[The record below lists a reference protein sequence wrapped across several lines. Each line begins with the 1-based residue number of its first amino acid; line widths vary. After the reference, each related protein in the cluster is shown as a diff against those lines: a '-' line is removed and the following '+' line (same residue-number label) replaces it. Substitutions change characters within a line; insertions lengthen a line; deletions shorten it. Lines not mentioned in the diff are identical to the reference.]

1 MTQEKKVQ
9 HYSAKTKLNKCVI
22 FAWIRSLKV
31 SSKDNKQWMDG
42 WTDGQFDS
50 SLRVLHQFQAVR
62 LWISSLVITPPLLS
76 LMTSCQFSTIRDQC
90 STSTSHFYPILLE
103 RSHCLPALT
112 AALTSAACLVPCLI
126 TIHKQYTTSGHLWA
140 EHHIV
145 GCIFFLHLFNSFLM
159 FGLKGGRVT
168 TPPGN
173 TLFINYLKTD

>member
-1 MTQEKKVQ
+1 
-9 HYSAKTKLNKCVI
+9 
-22 FAWIRSLKV
+22 
-31 SSKDNKQWMDG
+31 MDG

-90 STSTSHFYPILLE
+90 SASTSHFYPILLE

-112 AALTSAACLVPCLI
+112 AALTSAASLVPCLI

-145 GCIFFLHLFNSFLM
+145 GCIFCFFFLIHFSCLAWGVGGLQLRQATHCLLIIWKLINMLLLSKHSWCCLFHARQCRSILW
-159 FGLKGGRVT
+159 GRTSNV
-168 TPPGN
+168 
-173 TLFINYLKTD
+173 